1 MRQSLVVALAAS
13 CLALTAAACLPGAE
27 AQSAPAPETSSMT
40 ATQFTRI
47 DGKPLDLTALDA
59 KAVLVVNT
67 ASKCGY
73 TPQYEGLQ
81 ALYEAKKDKGLV
93 IVGVPSNDFG
103 GQEPGTEEDVQTFC
117 KLNFGVT
124 FPLTKKCAVTGADE
138 HPFYLNAVDALGD
151 AAQPKWNFHKI
162 LIGADGTVLKA
173 YPSSVRPA
181 DTELIADIEAALA
194 RRPA

>member
-1 MRQSLVVALAAS
+1 MRQSLVAALAAT
-13 CLALTAAACLPGAE
+13 CLALTAASCLTEAE
-27 AQSAPAPETSSMT
+27 AQSVPAQETSSMT

-124 FPLTKKCAVTGADE
+124 FPLTKKYAVTGADE
-138 HPFYLNAVDALGD
+138 HPFYLNAVETLGY

-162 LIGADGTVLKA
+162 LVSGDGTPLKA
-173 YPSSVRPA
+173 YPSATTPSDA
-181 DTELIADIEAALA
+181 ALMADIEAALGS
-194 RRPA
+194 

>member
-1 MRQSLVVALAAS
+1 MRQSLVAALAAS
-13 CLALTAAACLPGAE
+13 CLALTAASCLTEAE
-27 AQSAPAPETSSMT
+27 AQSVPAQETSSMT

-81 ALYEAKKDKGLV
+81 ALYEAKKDKGLD

-124 FPLTKKCAVTGADE
+124 FPLTKKYAVTGADE
-138 HPFYLNAVDALGD
+138 PPF
-151 AAQPKWNFHKI
+151 
-162 LIGADGTVLKA
+162 
-173 YPSSVRPA
+173 
-181 DTELIADIEAALA
+181 
-194 RRPA
+194 

>member
-1 MRQSLVVALAAS
+1 MRQSLVAALAAS
-13 CLALTAAACLPGAE
+13 CLALTAAACLPRAE
-27 AQSAPAPETSSMT
+27 AQSAPAPETSTMT

-81 ALYEAKKDKGLV
+81 ALFEAKKDKGLV

-124 FPLTKKCAVTGADE
+124 FPLTKKYAVTGADE
-138 HPFYLNAVDALGD
+138 HPFYLNAVETLGD

-162 LIGADGTVLKA
+162 LVSGDGTPLKA
-173 YPSSVRPA
+173 YPSATTPSDA
-181 DTELIADIEAALA
+181 ALMADIEAALGS
-194 RRPA
+194 

>member
-1 MRQSLVVALAAS
+1 MRQSLVAALAAS
-13 CLALTAAACLPGAE
+13 CLALTAASCLTEAE
-27 AQSAPAPETSSMT
+27 AQSVPAPETSTMT

-47 DGKPLDLTALDA
+47 DGKLLDLTALDA

-124 FPLTKKCAVTGADE
+124 FPLTKKYAVTGADE
-138 HPFYLNAVDALGD
+138 HPFYLNAVETLGD

-162 LIGADGTVLKA
+162 LVSGDGTPLKA
-173 YPSSVRPA
+173 YPSATTPSDA
-181 DTELIADIEAALA
+181 ALMADIEAALGS
-194 RRPA
+194 

>member
-1 MRQSLVVALAAS
+1 MRQSLVAALAAS

-27 AQSAPAPETSSMT
+27 AQPAPAPETSSMT

-124 FPLTKKCAVTGADE
+124 FPLTKKYAVTGADE
-138 HPFYLNAVDALGD
+138 HPFYLNAVETLGD

-162 LIGADGTVLKA
+162 LVSGDGTPLKA
-173 YPSSVRPA
+173 YPSATTPSDA
-181 DTELIADIEAALA
+181 ALMADIEAALGS
-194 RRPA
+194 

>member
-1 MRQSLVVALAAS
+1 MRQSLVAALAAS

-124 FPLTKKCAVTGADE
+124 FPLTKKYAVTGADE

-162 LIGADGTVLKA
+162 LVSGDGTPLKA
-173 YPSSVRPA
+173 YPSATTPSDA
-181 DTELIADIEAALA
+181 ALMADIEAALGS
-194 RRPA
+194 